1 MTATAAQLH
10 DAVVSTLKETGRY
23 DKIKAGIRQELFNL
37 LTGSKNADA
46 SNDISKENFL
56 INELIREYLQFN
68 GYTNSLSVFM
78 RETGHPEE
86 PMNRDFLSQTLNIV
100 PHKLIPILYS
110 MTATTEED
118 VRVVH
123 TKVDQDTNYL
133 DPGSETASDEDDGF
147 FEIKSHA

>member
-10 DAVVSTLKETGRY
+10 DAVVATLKETGRY
-23 DKIKAGIRQELFNL
+23 EKIKAGIRQELFNL
-37 LTGSKNADA
+37 LTGGDHPDS
-46 SNDISKENFL
+46 SSISKENFL

-100 PHKLIPILYS
+100 PHRLIPILYS
-110 MTATTEED
+110 MTATTDED
-118 VRVVH
+118 EHVIH
-123 TKVDQDTNYL
+123 TKVDPDAVNL
-133 DPGSETASDEDDGF
+133 DSGSETASDEDDGF
-147 FEIKSHA
+147 FEIKSHF

>member
-10 DAVVSTLKETGRY
+10 DAVVDTLKDTGRY
-23 DKIKAGIRQELFNL
+23 EKIKAGIRQELFNL
-37 LTGSKNADA
+37 LTGDEKPDSGDV
-46 SNDISKENFL
+46 SKENFL

-86 PMNRDFLSQTLNIV
+86 PMNREFLSQTLNIV
-100 PHKLIPILYS
+100 PHRLIPMLYS
-110 MTATTEED
+110 MTATVDEEEH
-118 VRVVH
+118 VVH
-123 TKVDQDTNYL
+123 TKVQPNAGDL

-147 FEIKSHA
+147 FEIKSHF